1 MGCVIF
7 GDDKTPAGVFV
18 ETMNDAWPLFPS
30 DSRQRHTMVEQRVNQ
45 SVPAMTGARVND
57 KPRRLIDDDQIVI
70 FEQNL
75 KRNCLW
81 QNLNPL
87 QRRLDK
93 LNLIATANNLP
104 WPDDRVVESN
114 KPVTDQLL
122 EP

>member
-18 ETMNDAWPLFPS
+18 ETMNDAWPLLTPN
-30 DSRQRHTMVEQRVNQ
+30 SRQRRAMIEQRVNQ
-45 SVPAMTGARVND
+45 SVSAMTGARVND
-57 KPRRLIDDDQIVI
+57 KPCRLIDDDQIVV

-93 LNLIATANNLP
+93 LNLIATANNLA
-104 WPDDRVVESN
+104 WPDDRAVESN

-122 EP
+122 KP